1 MKQEG
6 RMQEKMR
13 IVFRNVKI
21 VGEAWLLDDTCKNQ
35 RENTDKLRL
44 FENWVLK
51 EICGP
56 ESAKV
61 TGS

>member
-1 MKQEG
+1 M
-6 RMQEKMR
+6 
-13 IVFRNVKI
+13 
-21 VGEAWLLDDTCKNQ
+21 
-35 RENTDKLRL
+35 

-61 TGS
+61 TGSWRKMYNEKFHDLFSFLNTQIIKLRTLRWVQHVACMGV